1 VLAEMLS
8 AAVLGVDG
16 VPVRVEADVAFGL
29 PSLTIVGLAG
39 SAIQEA
45 RERVRSALRNSGFEV
60 PARRITVNLAPAD
73 LPKEG
78 TGYDLAIAAAILG
91 ASGQLGLKPRR
102 RCALVGE
109 LALDGTLRAVPGAM
123 ALVAAATEAGVEEVV
138 VPAGNAAEAATVHG
152 VRIRAATCL
161 GDVVAHLARIRELPA
176 AAATPLPTW
185 NPPPD
190 LPDLADVVGQA
201 LARRALEIAIAG
213 GHSLALSGPPG
224 VGKTMILRC
233 AEGLLPP
240 LDDAEAI
247 EVSRIH
253 SVAGLLDRRQP
264 ILRRRPFRAPHHTL
278 STQALVGGGSRVRP
292 GEASLAHRGALL
304 LDELLQFHA
313 DALDALRQPL
323 ESGTVTIARVEG
335 AVTLPARFTLLAA
348 FNPCPCGWLGSR
360 VRRCVCDDSAAR
372 RYAAR
377 LSGPLRDRLDLWV
390 SMGEASAESSAPDGV
405 EPSSVVARRVRS
417 ARERQHGRQGSV
429 NGELG
434 PAELATGAAG
444 FDPSVLAVLRHRALR
459 FHLSPRRM
467 HRTARVART
476 IADLAGSDRVGVDH
490 LDEALLYR
498 PEQSW

>member
-39 SAIQEA
+39 SAVQEA

-60 PARRITVNLAPAD
+60 PARRITVNLAPAE

-78 TGYDLAIAAAILG
+78 TVYDLAIAPAILG

-102 RCALVGE
+102 RCAVVGE

-123 ALVAAATEAGVEEVV
+123 ALVAAATDAGVEEVV
-138 VPAGNAAEAATVHG
+138 VPVGNAAEAANVRG

-161 GDVVAHLARIRELPA
+161 GDVVAHLAGIRELPA

-360 VRRCVCDDSAAR
+360 VRPCVCDDSAAR

-390 SMGEASAESSAPDGV
+390 SMGEASLELSAPDGV
-405 EPSSVVARRVRS
+405 EPSSVVARRVGS
-417 ARERQHGRQGSV
+417 ARERQHGRQGRV

-434 PAELATGAAG
+434 PAELATEAAG
-444 FDPSVLAVLRHRALR
+444 YDPSVLAVLRHRAFR

>member
-1 VLAEMLS
+1 MLS

-91 ASGQLGLKPRR
+91 ASGQLGSKPRR

-123 ALVAAATEAGVEEVV
+123 ALVAAAGDAGVEEVV
-138 VPAGNAAEAATVHG
+138 VPVGNAAEAANVRG
-152 VRIRAATCL
+152 VRVRAAERL
-161 GDVVAHLARIRELPA
+161 GEVVAHLAGVRELPA
-176 AAATPLPTW
+176 VTPRPLPAW
-185 NPPPD
+185 NPSPE
-190 LPDLADVVGQA
+190 LPDLADVIGQP
-201 LARRALEIAIAG
+201 LARRALEIALAG

-224 VGKTMILRC
+224 VGKTMVLRC

-240 LDDAEAI
+240 LDEAEAI

-292 GEASLAHRGALL
+292 GEASLAHRGVLL

-323 ESGTVTIARVEG
+323 ESGMVTIARVEG
-335 AVTLPARFTLLAA
+335 AVTLPARFILLAA

-360 VRRCVCDDSAAR
+360 VRSCVCDDSAAR

-390 SMGEASAESSAPDGV
+390 RMGEPSPAFASHDGV
-405 EPSSVVARRVRS
+405 EPSAAVARRVGA
-417 ARERQHGRQGSV
+417 ARERQQGRQGRL

-434 PAELATGAAG
+434 HAELATKGG
-444 FDPSVLAVLRHRALR
+444 FDPSVMRALRHRALR
-459 FHLSPRRM
+459 FHLSPRRL
-467 HRTARVART
+467 HRAVRVART
-476 IADLAGSDRVGVDH
+476 VADLGGSDTVGTEHV
-490 LDEALLYR
+490 DEALLYR
-498 PEQSW
+498 PELSW